1 MKKKSLWQQ
10 KFYMRRLR
18 SRLLLYISLML
29 ILSLAVSTFFSY
41 SNAKIQLQDKMGQT
55 AASTVSSLDM
65 SIDQIIGLEKANV
78 KQLAYLLSAAAVD
91 EKAETT
97 QALIDNFTA
106 SHPEVEIVTIGN
118 ANGSWMKSP
127 NPGQEDYDPRERSWY
142 KAIMAAPGEVVVSQ
156 PGLSA
161 TTNKYTIT
169 VSQAFADG
177 QGGVTVALSVEAIGQ
192 LIQNV
197 KIGSEG
203 FVYLMDQQGVIL
215 AHPTIEVGTP
225 INNEGIQSILG
236 QDSGELFYNDPI
248 NNVERKAF
256 YVTNKDTGLKL
267 VGALPTQ
274 EFTEAALPILLN
286 SLLVIVIS
294 LVAAFAILF
303 FIIRAITRPIEQLNR
318 AARRV
323 SEGYLQEKVET
334 KRQDEIGELA
344 GNFNAMVDSLRGIV
358 MEVADSSNQLAAAS
372 QQLSAST
379 TENTKTVELV
389 SELIG
394 GAAQGA
400 DNQARMTDETRRTME
415 EMAIGITRIA
425 EASSEIVQ
433 SSKETEQNVAEGSD
447 KVQEVTVQMRKI
459 GESIDQSSEQ
469 IEQLHDLSA
478 QVTQMSTAIAGIAKQ
493 TNLLSLNAAI
503 EASRAGDHGKGFAV
517 VAQEVQKL
525 ADQTKTTA
533 DQILDTIGQ
542 MTKLVAATYDM
553 MKYKVSEDMRG
564 GLRITEEAGQALAS
578 IELSTRLIV
587 QQIHDVSAVTE
598 EMSAS
603 AEEVAASIHEVSGIA
618 NESSQSF
625 RQVTQA
631 GNQQLDAMEGISSSA
646 VGLSEIAS
654 ELQNKVGSFKL

>member
-1 MKKKSLWQQ
+1 MKKKSQWKQ

-18 SRLLLYISLML
+18 GRLLLYISLML
-29 ILSLAVSTFFSY
+29 IFSLLVSTFFSY
-41 SNAKIQLQDKMGQT
+41 TNAKIQLQDKMGQT
-55 AASTVSSLDM
+55 AASTVSSLNM
-65 SIDQIIGLEKANV
+65 AIEQIVGLEKANV
-78 KQLAYLLSAAAVD
+78 KQLAYLLSSEAVD

-106 SHPEVEIVTIGN
+106 NHPEVEIVTLGN

-142 KAIMAAPGEVVVSQ
+142 KAIMAAPGEAIVSP

-169 VSQAFADG
+169 VSQTFADG

-225 INNEGIQSILG
+225 VDNEGIRSILQ

-256 YVTNKDTGLKL
+256 FVTNKDTGLKL
-267 VGALPTQ
+267 VGALPTE

-286 SLLVIVIS
+286 SFLVMVIS
-294 LVAAFAILF
+294 LVAAFVILF

-334 KRQDEIGELA
+334 KRRDEIGELA

-372 QQLSAST
+372 QELSAST

-459 GESIDQSSEQ
+459 GESIDQSSAQ

-533 DQILDTIGQ
+533 DQILETIGQ

-578 IELSTRLIV
+578 IEQSTRLIV